1 MPYVSF
7 TSAPCCL
14 TAAAGLVTPLQT
26 FTGTVHLKT
35 RYLLISGVN
44 QGYHQINWDHNLGY
58 PGFGL
63 VTCGP
68 ERVGTG
74 ATPTG

>member
-1 MPYVSF
+1 MPSVSF
-7 TSAPCCL
+7 IYAPGCL
-14 TAAAGLVTPLQT
+14 AAAGGLVTPLQT
-26 FTGTVHLKT
+26 STVHLKMGK
-35 RYLLISGVN
+35 LLISGVN
-44 QGYHQINWDHNLGY
+44 QVYHQINWDNLRY
-58 PGFGL
+58 PRL